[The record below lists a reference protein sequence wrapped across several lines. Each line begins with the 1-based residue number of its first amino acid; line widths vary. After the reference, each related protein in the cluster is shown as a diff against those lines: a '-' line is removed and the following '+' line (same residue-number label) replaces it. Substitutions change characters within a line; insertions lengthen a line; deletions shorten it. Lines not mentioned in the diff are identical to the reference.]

1 MKYIRKF
8 MGAAGQALGLGL
20 LAGAFC
26 WPAQA
31 LEVQGVRLEDTTTVA
46 GAKLQLNG
54 AGWRK
59 RSYFK
64 TDVTGIYLPERRTT
78 FEGVVNQAGPKRIQI
93 HVLRDIPG
101 STISR
106 YFISDFK
113 VATTDAEFKQLISDI
128 GRVGQVYSNLHK
140 VSKGDV
146 INLDWIPGKGMST
159 SINGRLMTIE
169 GLTHVDTPLLYEVFL
184 RMRMQ
189 KGPSVPEELR
199 LNLLG
204 LSRSMSGDGEGD
216 N

>member
-1 MKYIRKF
+1 MKYIPRF
-8 MGAAGQALGLGL
+8 MVAGL
-20 LAGAFC
+20 LAAGVVC
-26 WPAQA
+26 PALA
-31 LEVQGVRLEDTTTVA
+31 LDVQGVRLDDTVTVA
-46 GAKLQLNG
+46 GTKLQLNG

-64 TDVTGIYLPERRTT
+64 TDVTAIYLPERRST
-78 FEGVVNQAGPKRIQI
+78 FEGVVNQPGPKRIQI
-93 HVLRDIPG
+93 HVLKDIPG

-113 VATTDAEFKQLISDI
+113 VATSDAEFKQLIGDI
-128 GRVGQVYSNLHK
+128 GKVGQVYANLHK

-146 INLDWIPGKGMST
+146 INLDWIPGKGMGT
-159 SINGRLMTIE
+159 SINGKLMSIE
-169 GLTHVDTPLLYEVFL
+169 GQYHVDSPLMYEVFL

-204 LSRSMSGDGEGD
+204 LSKSMAGDGEGD
-216 N
+216 R